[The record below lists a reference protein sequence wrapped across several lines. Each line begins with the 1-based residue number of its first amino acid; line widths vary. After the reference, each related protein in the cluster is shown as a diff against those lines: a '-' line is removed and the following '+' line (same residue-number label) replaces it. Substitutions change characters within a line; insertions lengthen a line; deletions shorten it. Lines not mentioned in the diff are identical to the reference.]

1 MYNIKCEQMKTF
13 TQKADIVRLYKK
25 KDLLPTGGTL
35 QIQRYQ
41 QIES

>member
-1 MYNIKCEQMKTF
+1 MYNIKCDQMKTF

-25 KDLLPTGGTL
+25 KDLPTGGTL